1 MVSGLVLKPKTTNE
15 RNTMTRPK
23 RNDETIQVT
32 KQDLMR
38 MLTEDDAMKSL
49 LQTLLQEVLEAE
61 MDEALRAGKNE
72 RTSGRLGYRSGH
84 YPRTLVTRVGK
95 LELRVPQDRQGRF
108 STELFARYQRSEKAL
123 VAALMQMYVQGVST
137 RRVKTITEELC
148 GHEFS
153 ASAISELNV
162 KMDEELRRFMSRRLE
177 EPYPYII
184 LDARYERVRE
194 NGVGQSRA
202 VLITLGIGW
211 DGRRH
216 VLAVELA
223 GRESASSWKAHLLRL
238 KERGL
243 HGVQLAVSDDHAG
256 LKRAIMEA
264 LPEAYWQRCYVHF
277 LRNALDYLPRKQ
289 ADDCLVELRW
299 ITIVT
304 TRRKPAAIWPRGS
317 PAGRTNTRNYARGS
331 RRTSTRPSPSTAYRG
346 RTTNTSSRPICSNG
360 STRRSSAAPCWCAS
374 SPTRPAAYGSS
385 KPSPSRPTKSG
396 STKTATSTWTC
407 SGNISNA
414 RLSPKPPERREADRL
429 PATLRSIHERVARW
443 QIQLFQQFA
452 QLCHCH
458 SRFPRA
464 AL

>member
-1 MVSGLVLKPKTTNE
+1 
-15 RNTMTRPK
+15 MTRPK

-238 KERGL
+238 T
-243 HGVQLAVSDDHAG
+243 
-256 LKRAIMEA
+256 EA

-299 ITIVT
+299 IYDRHDAEEA
-304 TRRKPAAIWPRGS
+304 RRDLAAWLSRWQDKHPKLCTWVEANIDETFAFYRLPRAHHKHLKS
-317 PAGRTNTRNYARGS
+317 TNLLERLNQEIK
-331 RRTSTRPSPSTAYRG
+331 RRTLLVRIFPDEASCLRLVQALAVETHEEWVDENRYLNMDLLREHLKRPPQ
-346 RTTNTSSRPICSNG
+346 PK
-360 STRRSSAAPCWCAS
+360 AA
-374 SPTRPAAYGSS
+374 
-385 KPSPSRPTKSG
+385 
-396 STKTATSTWTC
+396 
-407 SGNISNA
+407 
-414 RLSPKPPERREADRL
+414 
-429 PATLRSIHERVARW
+429 
-443 QIQLFQQFA
+443 
-452 QLCHCH
+452 
-458 SRFPRA
+458 
-464 AL
+464 